1 MAIFFYVKKAQLKS
15 NFVQTFIGWN
25 KSLIY
30 LEIYYVNLISSNQ
43 ECELNIYN
51 LTKPFLLLVEQ
62 LVLLPKN
69 DLVFKIIDKN
79 N

>member
-1 MAIFFYVKKAQLKS
+1 MALLKS

-51 LTKPFLLLVEQ
+51 LTKPFLLLVHVHVEQ
-62 LVLLPKN
+62 LVLLPKKW
-69 DLVFKIIDKN
+69 FGF
-79 N
+79 